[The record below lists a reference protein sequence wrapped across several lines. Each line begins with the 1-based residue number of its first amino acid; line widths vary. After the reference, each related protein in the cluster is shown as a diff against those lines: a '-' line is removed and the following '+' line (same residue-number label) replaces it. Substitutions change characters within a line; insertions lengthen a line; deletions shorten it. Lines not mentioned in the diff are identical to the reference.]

1 MRLPG
6 GPVWH
11 PGSYQGGSARRRYFE
26 GWYFKAVDGA
36 GAHAVAA
43 VPGISFSRDGRECHS
58 FVQIISSLSGAHYF
72 RYPVEAFSARGDDPF
87 EIRVGENTFSPAG
100 MVLRLRDEEAHVRG
114 DLRFGRWS
122 PWPVTPLLPGAM
134 GWYRFVPGMETYHGI
149 LSMDHAV
156 EGSIAVDGRELRL
169 NGGRGY
175 VEKDWGRSFPSSWVW
190 AQTNV
195 FSRPGVSVTV
205 SIAKVPWMTGAFT
218 GHIVGLLLDG
228 TLHRFTTYTGA
239 HLVAMETG
247 RNTAHVVLRDRHLEL
262 ELDIEGREPSLLK
275 APALGSM
282 TAHDSES
289 LGGAIGVTLRERRGG
304 RAPVAFAETGRM
316 AAIEVMNDRGEL
328 HAER

>member
-1 MRLPG
+1 
-6 GPVWH
+6 
-11 PGSYQGGSARRRYFE
+11 
-26 GWYFKAVDGA
+26 
-36 GAHAVAA
+36 
-43 VPGISFSRDGRECHS
+43 
-58 FVQIISSLSGAHYF
+58 
-72 RYPVEAFSARGDDPF
+72 
-87 EIRVGENTFSPAG
+87 
-100 MVLRLRDEEAHVRG
+100 
-114 DLRFGRWS
+114 
-122 PWPVTPLLPGAM
+122 M

-190 AQTNV
+190 AQSNV

-262 ELDIEGREPSLLK
+262 ELDIEGCEPSLLK

-289 LGGAIGVTLRERRGG
+289 LGGTIGVTLRERRGG